1 MQKSAQLLYTNNKF
15 DKSSEEIRLR
25 PGEMA
30 QQLKEL
36 VAPPED
42 PD

>member
-1 MQKSAQLLYTNNKF
+1 MQKPVQLLYTNNKF
-15 DKSSEEIRLR
+15 DKLSKEISLR

-36 VAPPED
+36 AAPPED